1 MSKLLDAARSS
12 VLHYCLGLPAVAA
25 ALLFIYPN
33 LARNLFASGTDLEM
47 FMSHGYCY
55 FWVPSL
61 VVLHVASDSI
71 IGLSYVA
78 ISVTLAYLVHRA
90 RRDIPFNW
98 VFLAFGLFIV
108 ACGATHFMEVI
119 TVWHA
124 TYWLSGY
131 IKLITAVASM
141 ATAVVLPTVVPR
153 ILGTAVEAK
162 KAAVHKLE
170 LERIN
175 EELLLE
181 IAKRKQVEEELKT
194 FAARLERS
202 NTELQD
208 FASVASHDLQEPLRK
223 VQAFGDRLKVKCGD
237 ALNDEGRDYLERML
251 NASGR
256 MQTLINDLLTFSRV
270 TIQAKP
276 FAPVNLRRIADEVL
290 SDLETLV
297 EKTKGTVEIGE
308 LATIDADPTQMRQL
322 FQNLIGNALK
332 FHRADVPPQ
341 VKISGQIVSGDDR
354 PAIANQGTFYRLTV
368 QDNGIGFDNKNA
380 EKIFKVFQR
389 LHGRSEYDGTGIGL
403 AVCRRIAERHGGTIT
418 AQSTPNEGAAFT
430 VYLPVKHQE
439 QLNNE

>member
-1 MSKLLDAARSS
+1 MAGFSDLTRSAILRYS
-12 VLHYCLGLPAVAA
+12 IGLIAA
-25 ALLFIYPN
+25 AAVLLFIYPN
-33 LARNLFASGTDLEM
+33 LAVNLFASGTGFEM

-61 VVLHVASDSI
+61 VILHVGSDLI
-71 IGLSYVA
+71 IGFSYVA

-90 RRDIPFNW
+90 RRDIPFHW

-131 IKLITAVASM
+131 VKLITAAASL
-141 ATAVVLPTVVPR
+141 ATAVVLPTVVPQ
-153 ILGTAVEAK
+153 ILGTAVDAK
-162 KAAVHKLE
+162 KSAARKLE

-175 EELLLE
+175 KELLNE
-181 IAKRKQVEEELKT
+181 IARRKVAEEELKN

-202 NTELQD
+202 NAELQD

-237 ALNDEGRDYLERML
+237 TLTADGRDYLERML
-251 NASGR
+251 NAAGR
-256 MQTLINDLLTFSRV
+256 MQTLINDLLTLSRV

-276 FAPVNLRRIADEVL
+276 FIAVNLRLVVKEVL
-290 SDLETLV
+290 SDLETLI
-297 EKTKGTVEIGE
+297 EAAHGTVEVGV

-322 FQNLIGNALK
+322 LQNLIGNALK
-332 FHRADVPPQ
+332 FHHPDKAPT
-341 VKISGQIVSGDDR
+341 VKITGQIIGSE
-354 PAIANQGTFYRLTV
+354 PELLFRLTV
-368 QDNGIGFDNKNA
+368 QDDGIGFDDKNA

-389 LHGRSEYDGTGIGL
+389 LHGRSEYEGTGIGL
-403 AVCRRIAERHGGTIT
+403 ALCRRIAERHGGSVR
-418 AQSTPNEGAAFT
+418 AQAATNEGATFI
-430 VYLPVKHQE
+430 VELPIKHQE
-439 QLNNE
+439 NPTNEQF